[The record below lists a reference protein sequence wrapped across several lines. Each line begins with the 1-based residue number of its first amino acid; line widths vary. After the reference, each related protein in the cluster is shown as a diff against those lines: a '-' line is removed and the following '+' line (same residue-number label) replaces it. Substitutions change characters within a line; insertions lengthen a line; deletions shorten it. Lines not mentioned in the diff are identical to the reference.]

1 MNRIKLIVLIFSL
14 LMTGA
19 THAQE
24 ELSAQ
29 PGTQDS
35 THRQHYMGSSLFVL
49 ANFSSNDSPSFYQ
62 LDYGYRLTPKDAI
75 LIQAI
80 TWKYYAPLGIP
91 YGSSYNVGIKD
102 PDESYPGSV
111 TAYGVGVGYQRFLWK
126 SLYST
131 VHATPFY
138 QRFVNSENKK
148 IQEGFQ
154 LFLQLRFG
162 YRMEFFNNQFY
173 FEPSV
178 AFNYWP
184 INTNFPASF
193 AKIESKWPNYFLF
206 EPGLNFGINF

>member
-1 MNRIKLIVLIFSL
+1 MHRIKLIVLIFSL
-14 LMTGA
+14 LMLGVVN
-19 THAQE
+19 AQE
-24 ELSAQ
+24 ELSDQ
-29 PGTQDS
+29 PGKQDS
-35 THRQHYMGSSLFVL
+35 THRQHFMGSSLFVL
-49 ANFSSNDSPSFYQ
+49 ANFSSDSPSFYQ
-62 LDYGYRLTPKDAI
+62 LDYGYRLTQKDAI
-75 LIQAI
+75 LIEAI
-80 TWKYYAPLGIP
+80 TWKYHAPLGIP
-91 YGSSYNVGIKD
+91 YGSSHED

-111 TAYGVGVGYQRFLWK
+111 RAYGVGVGYQRFLWK
-126 SLYST
+126 SFYST

-138 QRFVNSENKK
+138 QRFVNAENKK

-162 YRMEFFNNQFY
+162 YHMEFFNNQFY
-173 FEPSV
+173 LEPSV